1 LLSWNAR
8 HFNNKVLICE
18 PPDEKKLP
26 KNSGLVIS
34 AVCAATIRRFPPASL
49 QHNRIP
55 PFQSIEPIALTKEDP
70 MPVSHDLYQ
79 DLHYP
84 REIVQQRRQQDKA
97 LDRLLD
103 EYMDIDNQV
112 LAAESISAGNFVDED
127 LRHLKERRLAV
138 KYMIERQLERKA

>member
-1 LLSWNAR
+1 VKKNALKQQVSV
-8 HFNNKVLICE
+8 HE
-18 PPDEKKLP
+18 PILK
-26 KNSGLVIS
+26 
-34 AVCAATIRRFPPASL
+34 AARATIRRIYTAAL
-49 QHNRIP
+49 QRNRIP
-55 PFQSIEPIALTKEDP
+55 PFQSDKRIVLTKEDP

-84 REIVQQRRQQDKA
+84 REIVQQRRQQDKT

-103 EYMDIDNQV
+103 EYVDIDNQV

-127 LRHLKERRLAV
+127 LRHLKERRLTL